1 MVRTLAGWVVAG
13 GPRLRYAVALGACL
27 VATGIVAML
36 PHALWLASG
45 ALIYLLAVLGV
56 SVLAGR
62 GPGIAASLVSF
73 AALDF
78 LFVDPRFTL
87 AISDPNE
94 WTALLTLL
102 VVSVVSSQ
110 LAAGQRDRVVEAEAR
125 EREARVLHD
134 LTDLLAS
141 GDLGDALQSVAEQLR
156 VELSAEAVTISVAA
170 HDLVSARVEAG
181 TESGRTSLRALP
193 GPMHVLAEGH
203 PASAGRSGEPGRW
216 LRVRPAHRPEGSLPR
231 NVARAPVRRGAEPLG
246 EVLVLWETSVQP
258 GVPQARLL
266 DTVAGQIAVASE
278 REVLRARALE
288 AEVLRRTSDLK
299 SALLDAVSHDLRTPL
314 SSIIAGAQSL
324 LQTDVAWSVT
334 ERRELLETIEEEAE
348 RLNRIVGNLLDLSRL
363 QAGSLIPA
371 RDWHDAGLLLRETL
385 YRMAPVTREHR
396 LTVEVPD
403 DLPPVYLDP
412 VEIDQVVTNLV
423 ENAVKFTPPG
433 GEITV
438 HAAVRD
444 GELQVSVQDS
454 GPGLATSALPRLFEP
469 FYRASGTR
477 ATGGSGV
484 GLAVARGLVTAHGG
498 RIWAQNANG
507 RGARFTFAIPA
518 ASLEK
523 DPLP

>member
-1 MVRTLAGWVVAG
+1 
-13 GPRLRYAVALGACL
+13 
-27 VATGIVAML
+27 
-36 PHALWLASG
+36 
-45 ALIYLLAVLGV
+45 
-56 SVLAGR
+56 
-62 GPGIAASLVSF
+62 
-73 AALDF
+73 
-78 LFVDPRFTL
+78 
-87 AISDPNE
+87 
-94 WTALLTLL
+94 
-102 VVSVVSSQ
+102 
-110 LAAGQRDRVVEAEAR
+110 
-125 EREARVLHD
+125 
-134 LTDLLAS
+134 
-141 GDLGDALQSVAEQLR
+141 
-156 VELSAEAVTISVAA
+156 
-170 HDLVSARVEAG
+170 
-181 TESGRTSLRALP
+181 
-193 GPMHVLAEGH
+193 MHVLAEGH

-216 LRVRPAHRPEGSLPR
+216 LRVRPAHRPDGSLPR
-231 NVARAPVRRGAEPLG
+231 NVARAPVRRGDEPLG

-314 SSIIAGAQSL
+314 SSFIAGAQSL

-477 ATGGSGV
+477 GTGGSGV